1 MMRGPNGPPPP
12 PPPPGRSPG
21 GTMGGPMGVGPMGGG
36 PVGGPQ
42 MNKLHHCEI
51 HMKPKRHYNFL
62 QVWLNKFPSR
72 AKKIDVIS
80 RVTFP
85 AIFAMF
91 NLSYWCYYLLQEAQ
105 SEQRL

>member
-1 MMRGPNGPPPP
+1 
-12 PPPPGRSPG
+12 
-21 GTMGGPMGVGPMGGG
+21 MGVGPMGGG
-36 PVGGPQ
+36 PIGGPQ

>member
-1 MMRGPNGPPPP
+1 MLRGNGPPPP
-12 PPPPGRSPG
+12 VPGHPGGPPGHNNPLMS
-21 GTMGGPMGVGPMGGG
+21 
-36 PVGGPQ
+36 
-42 MNKLHHCEI
+42 KLHHCEI
-51 HMKPKRHYNFL
+51 HMKPKKHYNFL
-62 QVWLNKFPSR
+62 QMWLNKFPSR

-105 SEQRL
+105 SEQRM